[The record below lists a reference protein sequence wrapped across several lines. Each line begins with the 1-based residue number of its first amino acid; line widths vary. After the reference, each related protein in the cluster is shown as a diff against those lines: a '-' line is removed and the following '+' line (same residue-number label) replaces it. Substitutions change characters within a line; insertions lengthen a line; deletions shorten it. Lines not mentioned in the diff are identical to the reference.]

1 MSSTI
6 ASPTVKPVT
15 RDVPRIHAAGS
26 SAILFDPAGPLFDP
40 EIQQRLQTLATR
52 IADHVVDDAFPEL
65 VLGVNNLLFI
75 FNPLACHPDDA
86 AELMMRLW
94 DTTESVARAGREI
107 EIAVTYGGAAGED
120 LVTLAAGLSL
130 DVDEYVRRHSSA
142 VYTVACIGSMPGFA
156 YMTGLPGELTV
167 PRRKVP
173 RMKVG
178 EGTVIIGGTQAGVMP
193 CTAPSGWH
201 LLGKTEAKM
210 FDPYRNEPCSLSPG
224 DQVKFVVK
232 GIEA

>member
-6 ASPTVKPVT
+6 ASPAVKPVA

-26 SAILFDPAGPLFDP
+26 GAILFAPVDGVFDSD
-40 EIQQRLQTLATR
+40 IQQRLQTLAAR
-52 IADHVVDDAFPEL
+52 IADHVAGDTSSEL

-86 AELMMRLW
+86 AELMMQLW
-94 DTTESVARAGREI
+94 DTTESVPRAGREI

-120 LVTLAAGLSL
+120 LVALATNLSL

-173 RMKVG
+173 RMKVE

-210 FDPYRNEPCSLSPG
+210 FDPYRKKPCSLSPG
-224 DQVKFVVK
+224 DEVKFVVK

>member
-1 MSSTI
+1 M
-6 ASPTVKPVT
+6 PTAKPVAQG
-15 RDVPRIHAAGS
+15 VPRIHAAGS
-26 SAILFDPAGPLFDP
+26 GAILFDPAGSIFDL
-40 EIQQRLQTLATR
+40 EIQQRLQALATR
-52 IADHVVDDAFPEL
+52 IADHVAGDAFSEL

-86 AELMMRLW
+86 ADLMMRLW

-120 LVTLAAGLSL
+120 LAALATSLFL

-142 VYTVACIGSMPGFA
+142 AYTVACIGSMPGFA

-173 RMKVG
+173 RMKVD

-201 LLGKTEAKM
+201 LLGKTDTRM
-210 FDPYRNEPCSLSPG
+210 FDPYRSQPCTLSPG